1 MEAEPGEFALYL
13 MYETGERRI
22 ISETEFPL
30 LVRVRYF
37 LRSLC
42 TNKVIMRHSLIL
54 VRTGPHEDVAKLYL
68 MDRTRTEEISQQVA
82 AFLRLCRLTLDSLV
96 LPDYS

>member
-13 MYETGERRI
+13 MHETGERRI

-37 LRSLC
+37 LRSPE
-42 TNKVIMRHSLIL
+42 KVNTHHLLIL

-82 AFLRLCRLTLDSLV
+82 AFLRWYCLTFDSLD
-96 LPDYS
+96 LTDYS